1 MDSDLEYKPDAKVVR
16 TCRAFIR
23 SLCEAYGHSQG
34 MSVWDSVRST
44 LGDRA
49 AGDIFLGMLI
59 RSSELNIVSTGPNF
73 INAIK
78 ELRTLT
84 GWGLKETKDFLDNV
98 RDKGPAVLD
107 VSNYDEDR
115 VAVFHENMR
124 QIGAT
129 VE

>member
-34 MSVWDSVRST
+34 MAVWDSVREK

-49 AGDIFLGMLI
+49 ASDIFLGMLI
-59 RSSELNIVSTGPNF
+59 RSSEVNIVDTGPNF
-73 INAIK
+73 VHAIK
-78 ELRTLT
+78 ELRQLT
-84 GWGLKETKDFLDNV
+84 GWGLKETKDFLDRV
-98 RDKGPAVLD
+98 RDKGPAALD
-107 VSNYDEDR
+107 VSNYDEER
-115 VAVFHENMR
+115 VAMFYENMR